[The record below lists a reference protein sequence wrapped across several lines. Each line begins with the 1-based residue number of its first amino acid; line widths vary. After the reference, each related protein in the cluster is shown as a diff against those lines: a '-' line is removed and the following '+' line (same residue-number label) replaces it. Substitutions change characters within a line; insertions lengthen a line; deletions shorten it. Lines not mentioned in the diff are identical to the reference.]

1 MSNFE
6 LSVLFFL
13 QMAVILAA
21 CRLVGVIA
29 RYVGQ
34 PPVVSGGLMELII
47 LNIGYE
53 RGIITQTLF
62 SIMVLMAVVTTLMAT
77 PIFEVVYGR
86 RGRLLGTVGAV
97 RAT

>member
-29 RYVGQ
+29 RC
-34 PPVVSGGLMELII
+34 S
-47 LNIGYE
+47 
-53 RGIITQTLF
+53 R
-62 SIMVLMAVVTTLMAT
+62 SWC
-77 PIFEVVYGR
+77 
-86 RGRLLGTVGAV
+86 
-97 RAT
+97 